1 VANNISREQDVETP
15 VENMPIVHVYM
26 WSGLSR
32 EAKEKIIKSITK
44 VFEELGIPGHA
55 VEVVIHEVPKENW
68 GVGGEQASEKFK
80 ETRPP

>member
-1 VANNISREQDVETP
+1 MAIT
-15 VENMPIVHVYM
+15 MPIVHVYM

-32 EAKEKIIKSITK
+32 EAKEKIIKGITK

-55 VEVVIHEVPKENW
+55 VEVVIIEVPKENW
-68 GVGGEQASEKFK
+68 GVGGEQVSKKFK